1 MNIVVSPW
9 KIEKKSSNTCL
20 VKIEQTDVY
29 DIGIWSCN
37 LESLPNERYL
47 STASN
52 IDLRFVE
59 QPKLSMREPVN
70 LEVEDG
76 EIHTFKCQVRIKD
89 IEPGMTLHQVA
100 AVIFVKQTKVSDFI
114 Y

>member
-1 MNIVVSPW
+1 VSPW

-20 VKIEQTDVY
+20 VKIDQTDVY

-59 QPKLSMREPVN
+59 QPKLSMQEPVN
-70 LEVEDG
+70 LKVEDS
-76 EIHTFKCQVRIKD
+76 EIHTFKCQVRIKA
-89 IEPGMTLHQVA
+89 IETGPKPFQEFELLHGAGQW
-100 AVIFVKQTKVSDFI
+100 
-114 Y
+114 

>member
-1 MNIVVSPW
+1 MSPW

-20 VKIEQTDVY
+20 VKIDQTDVY

-47 STASN
+47 STASI

-70 LEVEDG
+70 LVVEDG
-76 EIHTFKCQVRIKD
+76 ETHTFKCQVRNKA
-89 IEPGMTLHQVA
+89 IETG
-100 AVIFVKQTKVSDFI
+100 VKWIRLFLFL
-114 Y
+114 